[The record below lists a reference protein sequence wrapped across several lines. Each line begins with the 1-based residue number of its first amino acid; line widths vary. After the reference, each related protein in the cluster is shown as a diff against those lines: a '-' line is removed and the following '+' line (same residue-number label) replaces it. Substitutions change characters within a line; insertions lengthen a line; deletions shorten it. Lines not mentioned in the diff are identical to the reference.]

1 MDDEIKQLR
10 EKLETLERQKADEEA
25 RNKDPFRYLRDR
37 IDDRTKEL
45 AKLLGPGSHPE
56 RNPDGIRITTRELES
71 DKSILRAILA
81 LQSDVKALADTVAK
95 LQVDMLTT
103 APEGYIDLEEHTYW
117 RPR

>member
-10 EKLETLERQKADEEA
+10 EKLETLERQKADEDA

-71 DKSILRAILA
+71 DKCVLEALLA
-81 LQSDVKALADTVAK
+81 LQAEVKALADAVAK
-95 LQVDMLTT
+95 LRDELN
-103 APEGYIDLEEHTYW
+103 APPAGYIQLEEDTYS
-117 RPR
+117 RRR